1 MARRKLTVDRHEEI
15 KRRLAVHSHAGGVP
29 PSSRQ
34 PAGLPRVERLEVTD
48 VTGFTIPETNR

>member
-1 MARRKLTVDRHEEI
+1 M
-15 KRRLAVHSHAGGVP
+15 HSRAGGVP

-34 PAGLPRVERLEVTD
+34 PAALPRVERLKVTD